1 MTRKYSTMT
10 SNERITVFGTAL
22 AAPTIT
28 PDRIAE
34 FPVRDDRT
42 QREYLVRIAAD
53 DLGTFITR
61 GTRLDAVGEAG
72 WTVPGRSWAGEASR
86 TLLQAQSV
94 QAGEMALA
102 A

>member
-1 MTRKYSTMT
+1 MT
-10 SNERITVFGTAL
+10 SNERITVSGTAL

-34 FPVRDDRT
+34 FPVRDDRS
-42 QREYLVRIAAD
+42 QREYLVRIDAD
-53 DLGTFITR
+53 DLSVFITR
-61 GTRLDAVGEAG
+61 GSRLDAVGEAG
-72 WTVPGRSWAGEASR
+72 WTVPGRSWHGEASR

-94 QAGEMALA
+94 HAGELALA

>member
-1 MTRKYSTMT
+1 MT
-10 SNERITVFGTAL
+10 SNERITVSGTAL

-34 FPVRDDRT
+34 FPVRDDRS
-42 QREYLVRIAAD
+42 QREYLVRIDAD
-53 DLGTFITR
+53 DLSAFITR
-61 GTRLDAVGEAG
+61 GSRLDAVGEAG
-72 WTVPGRSWAGEASR
+72 WTVPGRSWQGEASR

-94 QAGEMALA
+94 HAGDMALA